1 LDVTSEY
8 LLVQKAFSHYHTTS
22 ELQLSHQYVI
32 KDSDRRRSDNT
43 MRTTTVRL
51 SQSHNKRPKCIWF
64 MISCESAVLVEEDEQ
79 NVGKPTTKTKQNNHT
94 HRD

>member
-1 LDVTSEY
+1 
-8 LLVQKAFSHYHTTS
+8 
-22 ELQLSHQYVI
+22 
-32 KDSDRRRSDNT
+32 
-43 MRTTTVRL
+43 
-51 SQSHNKRPKCIWF
+51 